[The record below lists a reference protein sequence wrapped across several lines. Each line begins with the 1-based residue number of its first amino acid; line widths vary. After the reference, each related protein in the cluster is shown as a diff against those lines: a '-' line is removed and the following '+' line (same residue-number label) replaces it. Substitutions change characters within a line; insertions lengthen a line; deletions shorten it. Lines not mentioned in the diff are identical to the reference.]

1 MTNALIRSIPAGMT
15 ASTDAAPRVAPLAV
29 IGRYYLA
36 MGVPFAIDLI
46 TLVVYALMHQ
56 EFGLLPANVA
66 MSAAFL
72 LVGVGIGA
80 YFLIRPV
87 GRFIAGEASF
97 ADIEDA
103 LTSLPRRSALIM
115 AICYVPMVAL
125 RMLSRRFGIDID
137 AMQEFPNWPDLVA
150 SFVVGTGFNVLL
162 IFFVVSAYLDQLCE
176 HLFLTRS
183 VNLRVFHGRF
193 RRKVSVALLFLAFS
207 GVILLSADIASYSG
221 GRLMREAT
229 MDVVATV
236 VGTLLMVFWINHAL
250 SRPVARLDHGMRQVA
265 KGDYQVRLP
274 VTSDDEMGH
283 AAGRFN
289 QMVEGLSEREYL
301 RDTFGKYVSTT
312 VAAAI
317 LDNRHRAGRVAD
329 TTAEA
334 TLMFTDI
341 EGFTGLSE
349 RLTPTE
355 VAAVLNAYLGAVVP
369 VIQRHGGL
377 VNSFIGDGLFA
388 TFNLP
393 LPCEKHAAAAIAAAI
408 EIQQILDKG
417 PFADHVALRT
427 RIGINT
433 GTVIGVTIGTENR
446 LNYTLL
452 GDAVNVA
459 SRVEQLNKRFGTRI
473 LATESTVLAAGASDC
488 VRLGTV
494 EVRGHAD
501 NIVVYSV
508 DQPHDA

>member
-1 MTNALIRSIPAGMT
+1 MT
-15 ASTDAAPRVAPLAV
+15 ASTDAAPRTAIHAV

-36 MGVPFAIDLI
+36 MAVPFAIDVI
-46 TLVVYALMHQ
+46 TLVVYAVLHRA
-56 EFGLLPANVA
+56 FVLLPLNVA
-66 MSAAFL
+66 ISAAFL
-72 LVGVGIGA
+72 LVGVGA
-80 YFLIRPV
+80 AAHFLIRPIS
-87 GRFIAGEASF
+87 RFIAGEISF
-97 ADIEDA
+97 ADIEGA
-103 LTSLPRRSALIM
+103 LTSLPRRSALVM
-115 AICYVPMVAL
+115 TICYVPMLGL
-125 RMLSRRFGIDID
+125 RMLPRHFGIDVD
-137 AMQEFPNWPDLVA
+137 AMQEVPNWPDLVA
-150 SFVVGTGFNVLL
+150 SLVVGTGFNVLL

-176 HLFLTRS
+176 HLFRTRN
-183 VNLRVFHGRF
+183 VNLHVFHGRF
-193 RRKVSVALLFLAFS
+193 RRKVSVALLYMAFA
-207 GVILLSADIASYSG
+207 GVVLLSADIASYSG
-221 GRLMREAT
+221 PRLVREAT

-236 VGTLLMVFWINHAL
+236 LGALFMVFWINHAL

-289 QMVEGLSEREYL
+289 EMVEGLSEREYL
-301 RDTFGKYVSTT
+301 RDTFGKYVSTS

-317 LDNRHRAGRVAD
+317 LDNRDRAGRVVD

-349 RLTPTE
+349 RLTPAE

-369 VIQRHGGL
+369 AIQRHSGV

-393 LPCEKHAAAAIAAAI
+393 LPCENHAAAAIAAAI
-408 EIQQILDKG
+408 DIQQVLDTG
-417 PFADHVALRT
+417 PFAGHVALRT
-427 RIGINT
+427 RIGLNT

-459 SRVEQLNKRFGTRI
+459 SRVEQLNKKFGTRI
-473 LATESTVLAAGASDC
+473 LATESTVRAAGSPGC
-488 VRLGTV
+488 ERLGTV
-494 EVRGHAD
+494 DVRGHED
-501 NIVVYSV
+501 VVVYRV
-508 DQPHDA
+508 GPA

>member
-1 MTNALIRSIPAGMT
+1 MT
-15 ASTDAAPRVAPLAV
+15 ASTDAAPSIAAQGV
-29 IGRYYLA
+29 INRYYLA
-36 MGVPFAIDLI
+36 MAVPFAIDVVTLI
-46 TLVVYALMHQ
+46 VYALMHE
-56 EFGLLPANVA
+56 EFYLLPANVA

-72 LVGVGIGA
+72 LLGVGIGA
-80 YFLIRPV
+80 YFLVRPI
-87 GRFIAGEASF
+87 GRFIAGEVSF

-103 LTSLPRRSALIM
+103 LTGLPRRSALVM
-115 AICYVPMVAL
+115 ALCYVPMLAV
-125 RMLSRRFGIDID
+125 RMLSRQVGIDVD
-137 AMQEFPNWPDLVA
+137 AMQEDPSWLDLVA

-176 HLFLTRS
+176 RLFLTRN
-183 VNLRVFHGRF
+183 VNIHVFHGRF
-193 RRKVSVALLFLAFS
+193 RRKVSVALLFMAFA

-221 GRLMREAT
+221 PRLLREAT
-229 MDVVATV
+229 MDVVATI
-236 VGTLLMVFWINHAL
+236 VGTLFMIFWVNHAL
-250 SRPVARLDHGMRQVA
+250 SRPLDRLDHGMRQVA

-289 QMVEGLSEREYL
+289 EMVEGLSEREYL
-301 RDTFGKYVSTT
+301 RDTFGKYVSTS

-317 LDNRHRAGRVAD
+317 LDNRDRAGRVAD

-349 RLTPTE
+349 RLAPAK

-369 VIQRHGGL
+369 VIQRHGGV

-393 LPCEKHAAAAIAAAI
+393 LPCQNHAAAAIAAAI
-408 EIQQILDKG
+408 EIQRTIDAG
-417 PFADHVALRT
+417 PLAGHAALRT
-427 RIGINT
+427 RIGLNT
-433 GTVIGVTIGTENR
+433 GTVIGVTIGTDNR
-446 LNYTLL
+446 LNYTVL

-459 SRVEQLNKRFGTRI
+459 SRVEQLNKRFGSRI
-473 LATESTVLAAGASDC
+473 LATESTVRAAGSADC
-488 VRLGTV
+488 EKLGTV
-494 EVRGHAD
+494 DVRGHED
-501 NIVVYSV
+501 VVVYRV
-508 DQPHDA
+508 GPAT

>member
-1 MTNALIRSIPAGMT
+1 MT
-15 ASTDAAPRVAPLAV
+15 ASTDAVPSVAPQAV

-36 MGVPFAIDLI
+36 MAVPFAIDLL
-46 TLVVYALMHQ
+46 TLIVYALMHQ
-56 EFGLLPANVA
+56 DFDLLPANAA

-72 LVGVGIGA
+72 LLGVGVGA

-87 GRFIAGEASF
+87 GRFLAREVPF
-97 ADIEDA
+97 ADIESA
-103 LTSLPRRSALIM
+103 LTSLPRRSALVM
-115 AICYVPMVAL
+115 AVCYVPMLAV
-125 RMLSRRFGIDID
+125 RMLSRQFGIDVD
-137 AMQEFPNWPDLVA
+137 AMQEDPNWPDLVA

-176 HLFLTRS
+176 HLFRTRN
-183 VNLRVFHGRF
+183 VNLHVFHGRF
-193 RRKVSVALLFLAFS
+193 GRKVSVALLFMAFA
-207 GVILLSADIASYSG
+207 GVIQLSADIASYSG
-221 GRLMREAT
+221 ARLVREST
-229 MDVVATV
+229 MDAVALI
-236 VGTLLMVFWINHAL
+236 VGTLFMTFWINHAL
-250 SRPVARLDHGMRQVA
+250 SRPVDRLDHGMRQVA

-289 QMVEGLSEREYL
+289 EMVEGLSERQYL
-301 RDTFGKYVSTT
+301 RDTFGKYVSSS

-317 LDNRHRAGRVAD
+317 LDNRDRAGRVAD

-349 RLTPTE
+349 RLAPAE

-369 VIQRHGGL
+369 VIQRHGGV

-388 TFNLP
+388 SFNLP
-393 LPCEKHAAAAIAAAI
+393 LPCENHAAAAIAAAM
-408 EIQQILDKG
+408 EIQQVLDKG
-417 PFADHVALRT
+417 PFAGHVALRT
-427 RIGINT
+427 RVGLNT

-459 SRVEQLNKRFGTRI
+459 SRVEQLNKQFGTRI
-473 LATESTVLAAGASDC
+473 LATESTVLAAGATDC
-488 VRLGTV
+488 ERLATAD
-494 EVRGHAD
+494 VRGHED
-501 NIVVYSV
+501 DVVVYRV
-508 DQPHDA
+508 GPAA

>member
-1 MTNALIRSIPAGMT
+1 MTNAPIRSIPAGMT
-15 ASTDAAPRVAPLAV
+15 ASTDAAPRVASQAV

-36 MGVPFAIDLI
+36 MGVPFAIDVI
-46 TLVVYALMHQ
+46 TLLVYGVMHRQ
-56 EFGLLPANVA
+56 LDLLPANVA
-66 MSAAFL
+66 TSAAFL
-72 LVGVGIGA
+72 LGGVGIGA
-80 YFLIRPV
+80 YFLIRPI
-87 GRFIAGEASF
+87 GRFIAGETSF
-97 ADIEDA
+97 AETEGA
-103 LTSLPRRSALIM
+103 LTSLPRRSALVM
-115 AICYVPMVAL
+115 TICYVPMIAL
-125 RMLSRRFGIDID
+125 RLLSRRFGIDLD
-137 AMQEFPNWPDLVA
+137 AMQEDPNWPDLVA

-176 HLFLTRS
+176 HLFRTRD
-183 VNLRVFHGRF
+183 VNLSVFHGRF
-193 RRKVSVALLFLAFS
+193 RRKVAVALVFMAFA
-207 GVILLSADIASYSG
+207 GVILLSADISSYSG
-221 GRLMREAT
+221 ERLVREAT

-236 VGTLLMVFWINHAL
+236 VGTLFMVFWINHAL

-289 QMVEGLSEREYL
+289 EMVEGLSEREYL
-301 RDTFGKYVSTT
+301 RDTFGKYVSKS
-312 VAAAI
+312 VATAI

-349 RLTPTE
+349 RLSPAE
-355 VAAVLNAYLGAVVP
+355 VAATLNAYLGAVVP
-369 VIQRHGGL
+369 VIQRHGGV

-388 TFNLP
+388 SFNLP
-393 LPCEKHAAAAIAAAI
+393 LPRANHAAAAIAAAI
-408 EIQQILDKG
+408 EIQQVLDAG
-417 PFADHVALRT
+417 PFAGHAALRT

-433 GTVIGVTIGTENR
+433 GTVIGVTIGADNR

-459 SRVEQLNKRFGTRI
+459 SRVEQLNKQFRTRI
-473 LATESTVLAAGASDC
+473 LATESTVRAAGSADWE
-488 VRLGTV
+488 RLGTID
-494 EVRGHAD
+494 VRGHED
-501 NIVVYSV
+501 HVVVYRV
-508 DQPHDA
+508 GAAT